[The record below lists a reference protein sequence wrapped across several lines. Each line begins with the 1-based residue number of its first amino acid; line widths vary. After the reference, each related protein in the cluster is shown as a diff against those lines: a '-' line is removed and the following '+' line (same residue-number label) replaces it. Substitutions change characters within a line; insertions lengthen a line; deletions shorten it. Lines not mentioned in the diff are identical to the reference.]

1 MQALEQQK
9 ADRKEQEDY
18 ESKRDQAFGMFFPY
32 LLYAH
37 LWWYILWYMDL
48 SVHPYIILLTFLSS
62 WGIA

>member
-37 LWWYILWYMDL
+37 L
-48 SVHPYIILLTFLSS
+48 
-62 WGIA
+62 